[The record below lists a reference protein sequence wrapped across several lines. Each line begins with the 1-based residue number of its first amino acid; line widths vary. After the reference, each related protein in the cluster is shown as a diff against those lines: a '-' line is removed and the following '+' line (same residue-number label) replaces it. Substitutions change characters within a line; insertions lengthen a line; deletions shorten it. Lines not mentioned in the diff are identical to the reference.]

1 METIKLKQKKD
12 TRMVAHRGLSGI
24 ERENSLSAFVAAG
37 NLDYFGMECDV
48 HVTKDGKYLIFHDDT
63 TGRICEKDFRIEE
76 TDFEE
81 LSHLRLLASGKEGV
95 YDRAHLIPTL
105 KEYLE
110 VCARYQKVAVIELK
124 NAMQEKNIAEIIEI
138 CKAEYDLAKIIF
150 ISFSYE
156 NMVTVRKLLP
166 QQKLQYL
173 VDFYTDDL
181 IGKLKKYNFDL
192 DINYRSL
199 TAENVKLLHENGVEI
214 NCWTCNSAESAAALI
229 EWGVDYITTEILQ

>member
-1 METIKLKQKKD
+1 
-12 TRMVAHRGLSGI
+12 MVAHRGLSGI

-37 NLDYFGMECDV
+37 NRDYFGMECDV

-110 VCARYQKVAVIELK
+110 ACARYQKVAVIELK
-124 NAMQEKNIAEIIEI
+124 NAM
-138 CKAEYDLAKIIF
+138 
-150 ISFSYE
+150 
-156 NMVTVRKLLP
+156 
-166 QQKLQYL
+166 
-173 VDFYTDDL
+173 
-181 IGKLKKYNFDL
+181 
-192 DINYRSL
+192 
-199 TAENVKLLHENGVEI
+199 
-214 NCWTCNSAESAAALI
+214 
-229 EWGVDYITTEILQ
+229 